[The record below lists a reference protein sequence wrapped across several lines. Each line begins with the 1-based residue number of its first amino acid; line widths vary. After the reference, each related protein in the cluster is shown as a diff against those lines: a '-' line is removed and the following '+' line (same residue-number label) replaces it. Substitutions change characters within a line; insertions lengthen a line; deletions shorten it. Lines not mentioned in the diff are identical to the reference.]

1 MSYNRPV
8 YPLLKTMNV
17 RDTSKYEFE
26 VIKYC
31 KEDFINDPQIFQE
44 AQADINYDEFLKP
57 KPAFVERISQ
67 EYTELVMERN
77 RLNHINNSKYV
88 VQNKVQLLK

>member
-1 MSYNRPV
+1 MNNNRPV

-31 KEDFINDPQIFQE
+31 KEDFINDP
-44 AQADINYDEFLKP
+44 
-57 KPAFVERISQ
+57 
-67 EYTELVMERN
+67 
-77 RLNHINNSKYV
+77 
-88 VQNKVQLLK
+88 